1 MGTFFLAYKRKIH
14 PLGLPIIGGATFLFI
29 YIVQPFYLII
39 TKKIYYYLN
48 NLQIAK
54 AIFIS
59 FLCYVSFI
67 SGWFTVKNKNVRNIH
82 KNNILWN
89 YKKIYNTGL
98 ILSIFGTLGFL
109 YFLKLSGGILHFY
122 SGVHG
127 AYGAWKETTAYLH
140 MSRYYIF
147 PGVSLMITGL
157 LKGKLNRIY
166 WVPIIFFTSLMYI
179 HSILASS
186 RGTFFAM
193 STTFVLTYYLAG
205 GKIPKMKKVIIGG
218 IILAISLA
226 LIVGYREYLHLGPK
240 DKPLPPIHEALLFK
254 LGVNDI
260 AIRTGSTGDNEFLYH
275 AGLIETVDRLNRYH
289 FGLGW
294 IYMVTVHLIPRIIW
308 ENKPY
313 GWDTPGVTPYD
324 IFLLFGWTR
333 SPGSAPAIVADIYR
347 NFGMF
352 SLIFFFLLGLFS
364 KKIFLNLLNNKDPK
378 TITIYVLFYAWSLN
392 MFAQGF
398 GALIDK
404 YLYVLIPSLLLL
416 NLSKHRVTIIIKKY
430 ETIRT

>member
-29 YIVQPFYLII
+29 YIVQPSYLII

-48 NLQIAK
+48 NFQIAK

-67 SGWFTVKNKNVRNIH
+67 SGWFTVKNKSIKKSY

-109 YFLKLSGGILHFY
+109 YFLKLSGGVLYFY

-127 AYGAWKETTAYLH
+127 AYGAWKETTAYIY
-140 MSRYYIF
+140 MSKFYIF
-147 PGVSLMITGL
+147 PGVSLMII
-157 LKGKLNRIY
+157 GKLRFKGNIY
-166 WVPIIFFTSLMYI
+166 YWFPPIFFSILMYI
-179 HSILASS
+179 HAILSAS
-186 RGTFFAM
+186 RGPFFAM
-193 STTFVLTYYLAG
+193 TATIVLSYYLGG
-205 GKIPKMKKVIIGG
+205 GKLPDMKKVILGG
-218 IILAISLA
+218 VILGISLI
-226 LIVGYREYLHLGPK
+226 LIVGYREHLHLGPK
-240 DKPLPPIHEALLFK
+240 DKPPPPLEKALLFK
-254 LGVNDI
+254 LGVDYT
-260 AIRTGSTGDNEFLYH
+260 AIKAGSTGDNEFLYH

-289 FGLGW
+289 LGLGW

-324 IFLLFGWTR
+324 MFLLFGWTR
-333 SPGSAPAIVADIYR
+333 SPGAAPAIVADIYK
-347 NFGMF
+347 NFGIF
-352 SLIFFFLLGLFS
+352 SIIFFFLLGLFS

-416 NLSKHRVTIIIKKY
+416 NLSKHRITIIKKY
-430 ETIRT
+430 ETIRI